1 MPDEHERPPDYYAVL
16 GVEFD
21 ASDVELRRAWRAAVK
36 QWHPDTNRSPEAHR
50 MMARVNE
57 AWEVL
62 GNPERRA
69 EYDTVYF
76 RIRAAMADGE
86 RRRREAERQEWERRE
101 RLRKQE
107 LERKRREAESARRRA
122 AEEERLRAER
132 VRQEKERLEREHR
145 ERQQR
150 EAEARRTAEK
160 ERERREREQR
170 EHARRHAYEGSS
182 SYRPPTVQRKVQWRR
197 RFPDFVQKVPF
208 WSGFTVG
215 IASSVLL
222 ALIAAG
228 VIVSLVQQLGN
239 ADNQDGMSWVE
250 TAGWGTVLASGDG
263 SAGCSAL
270 TDGVR
275 NVAAFG
281 EFPRAEAWFLTP
293 EVKDWSA
300 GFLYHLSGGGFS
312 AAVVRRSGEHFEVVN
327 YTRTGSAEVAR
338 QDARFRSDLLH
349 PSHSNVPNT
358 FRMDVSDR
366 GTELVVNDVPLT
378 HVPRQDLRPY
388 PSAVHFCAGFFSN
401 EPMYTVEFV
410 GLRGTISE
418 ESVFRGAVNRGQ
430 HWPPLPT
437 ATPQPIVRVTALPS
451 ILDDEDAAAR
461 VMSEGPGTVMALP
474 LGSIDCSS
482 EFDGPKN
489 TVAFGETFVA
499 ESDFSAP
506 IGTSWSIGFLYHTSD
521 SGYSVALVRRRAS
534 TLETVAWVQV
544 GATTIGWQATPI
556 NPGLLRPANANSSN
570 ILRIEA
576 SESGTILVLNEAV
589 LLHVPPGDQSPN
601 ASEAR
606 FCAGFFNDEPS
617 YTVRYSSLRGT
628 TAETVM
634 SSVPM
639 PLVTS
644 VADTSSPTPS
654 LTPVSSPT
662 ATPMRILRATATPWP
677 TPVPLPTA
685 SPRPTPTPTLVPVP
699 TATPSPTPSPTPVP
713 LPTATPSPTPF
724 RSWLSTATPTPTP
737 TSTPTPTATPSPTRT
752 PTPSPTATPLPTVT
766 PTRTPWS
773 TVTITDPIPTRTWV
787 FPTFVLPTFEI
798 VPLATP
804 VLPTF
809 SVPVS
814 RDSGTLH
821 AEVSDGFIGC
831 PQRTSEAAFLSSD
844 ARSGSVVFSFDVPRA
859 SRWSIGL
866 LYHHWSSNN
875 TDAATFVYKSAGGGI
890 RAGHWTRFKGDNVDS
905 VDSVAVSSS
914 VFNDGV
920 GADNTVAI
928 RTGPDGSAL
937 ELNGTV
943 VLRVPASDLRPTASE
958 MEVCVGLLSSESEDY
973 SIDYFRLIAW
983 TE

>member
-1 MPDEHERPPDYYAVL
+1 MPDEHELPPDYYAVL

-21 ASDVELRRAWRAAVK
+21 ASDVELRSAWRAAVK

-50 MMARVNE
+50 KMASVNE

-76 RIRAAMADGE
+76 RIRAAMADDQ
-86 RRRREAERQEWERRE
+86 RRRREAERREWERRE

-107 LERKRREAESARRRA
+107 LERKRQEAEAARRRA
-122 AEEERLRAER
+122 AEEERRRA
-132 VRQEKERLEREHR
+132 EKERLEREHR

-160 ERERREREQR
+160 ERESREREQR
-170 EHARRHAYEGSS
+170 ERARRHAYEGSS
-182 SYRPPTVQRKVQWRR
+182 SYRPPPGQRKVQWRR

-270 TDGVR
+270 TDDVR

-378 HVPRQDLRPY
+378 HVPRQDLRPH

-544 GATTIGWQATPI
+544 GDTTIGWQATPI
-556 NPGLLRPANANSSN
+556 NPSLLRPANANSSN

-634 SSVPM
+634 SSVPT
-639 PLVTS
+639 PFVTRV
-644 VADTSSPTPS
+644 VATLSPTPAPKLVALS
-654 LTPVSSPT
+654 TPTPPT
-662 ATPMRILRATATPWP
+662 SGATATPWP

-685 SPRPTPTPTLVPVP
+685 SPMPTPTPTPVPVP
-699 TATPSPTPSPTPVP
+699 TATPSPTPSPTLVP

-737 TSTPTPTATPSPTRT
+737 TRTPTPTVTPSPTRT
-752 PTPSPTATPLPTVT
+752 PTPSPTATPLPTAT
-766 PTRTPWS
+766 PTPTPTSSRDWFA
-773 TVTITDPIPTRTWV
+773 TVQAVQEATRIAGFVATLVAETDANETATALPRPTIQT
-787 FPTFVLPTFEI
+787 L
-798 VPLATP
+798 
-804 VLPTF
+804 
-809 SVPVS
+809 S

-821 AEVSDGFIGC
+821 ADVSNGFIGC
-831 PQRTSEAAFLSSD
+831 PGSSGAAYLSPD
-844 ARSGSVVFSFDVPRA
+844 ARSGSVVFSFDVPSA
-859 SRWSIGL
+859 PRWSIGL
-866 LYHHWSSNN
+866 LYHHWSSKN
-875 TDAATFVYKSAGGGI
+875 TDAATYVYKDERGDI
-890 RAGHWTRFKGDNVDS
+890 RAGHWTRFQGENVYS
-905 VDSVAVSSS
+905 VGSDAVSWS
-914 VFNDGV
+914 VFTDSV

-928 RTGPDGSAL
+928 RTGTDGSAL

-943 VLRVPASDLRPTASE
+943 VLRVPASELRPTSSR
-958 MEVCVGLLSSESEDY
+958 MRVCAGLLVDESEDY
-973 SIDYFRLIAW
+973 SIDYFRLISW

>member
-1 MPDEHERPPDYYAVL
+1 MPDERTQLPDYYAVL

-21 ASDVELRRAWRAAVK
+21 ASDDELRRAWRAAAK
-36 QWHPDTNRSPEAHR
+36 QWHPDTNRSPEAHG
-50 MMARVNE
+50 MMTRVNE

-76 RIRAAMADGE
+76 RIRAAMADEE

-101 RLRKQE
+101 RLRQQE
-107 LERKRREAESARRRA
+107 LERKRQEAETARRRA
-122 AEEERLRAER
+122 AEEERRRAER
-132 VRQEKERLEREHR
+132 VRQEKERLERERR
-145 ERQQR
+145 ERQRR

-160 ERERREREQR
+160 ERERRDRERR
-170 EHARRHAYEGSS
+170 ERARRHVYEGSS
-182 SYRPPTVQRKVQWRR
+182 SQRPSPGQRKVQWRSR
-197 RFPDFVQKVPF
+197 LPDFVQKVPF

-228 VIVSLVQQLGN
+228 AIALLIQQLGN
-239 ADNQDGMSWVE
+239 ADDYDGVSWVE
-250 TAGWGTVLASGDG
+250 TAGWGSTAATGDG
-263 SAGCSAL
+263 SAGCSASSG
-270 TDGVR
+270 GVR

-281 EFPRAEAWFLTP
+281 ELPKAEVWFLTP
-293 EVKDWSA
+293 EVKNWSA
-300 GFLYHLSGGGFS
+300 GFLYHLSRGGFS
-312 AAVVRRSGEHFEVVN
+312 AAVLRRSGEHYEVVN

-358 FRMDVSDR
+358 LRMDVSER
-366 GTELVVNDVPLT
+366 GTDLLVNDVPLT
-378 HVPRQDLRPY
+378 HVTRQDLRPH

-401 EPMYTVEFV
+401 EPMYTVKFV
-410 GLRGTISE
+410 GMRGTISE
-418 ESVFRGAVNRGQ
+418 ESVFRGAVNPRQ
-430 HWPPLPT
+430 YWPPLPT

-461 VMSEGPGTVMALP
+461 VISEGPGTVMALP

-506 IGTSWSIGFLYHTSD
+506 MGTSWSIGFLYHTSD

-556 NPGLLRPANANSSN
+556 NPGLLRPADADSSN
-570 ILRIEA
+570 ILRIQA

-634 SSVPM
+634 RSVPT
-639 PLVTS
+639 PFVTRV
-644 VADTSSPTPS
+644 VATLSPTPAPELVS
-654 LTPVSSPT
+654 LST
-662 ATPMRILRATATPWP
+662 ATPQPILRPTATPWP

-685 SPRPTPTPTLVPVP
+685 TPRPTPTPTPVPVP
-699 TATPSPTPSPTPVP
+699 TATPSPTPSPTRVP

-724 RSWLSTATPTPTP
+724 RSWFSTATPTL
-737 TSTPTPTATPSPTRT
+737 
-752 PTPSPTATPLPTVT
+752 TPSPTATRTPTAT
-766 PTRTPWS
+766 PTSTRTP
-773 TVTITDPIPTRTWV
+773 TPPT
-787 FPTFVLPTFEI
+787 PTPSPPPT
-798 VPLATP
+798 ATP
-804 VLPTF
+804 TPQRGTIRSELHIDVIATLLAGPSPTATTGPPQF
-809 SVPVS
+809 TPISLN
-814 RDSGTLH
+814 SGTLH
-821 AEVSDGFIGC
+821 ADVSDGFIEC
-831 PQRTSEAAFLSSD
+831 PGSSGAAYLSSD
-844 ARSGSVVFSFDVPRA
+844 ARSGSVVFSFDVPSA
-859 SRWSIGL
+859 PRWSIGL

-875 TDAATFVYKSAGGGI
+875 TDAATYVYKDERGDI
-890 RAGHWTRFKGDNVDS
+890 RAGHWTRFQGENVYS
-905 VDSVAVSSS
+905 VGSDAVSWS
-914 VFNDGV
+914 VFTDSV

-928 RTGPDGSAL
+928 RTGTDGSVL

-943 VLRVPASDLRPTASE
+943 VLRVPASELRPTSSR
-958 MEVCVGLLSSESEDY
+958 MRVCAGLLSDESEDY